1 MNFVL
6 HIDPETGKRTLYP
19 NKTNTPAELI
29 KRGEVVDIDVP
40 TDKPGLMQA
49 FQELFDQI
57 PPESSEKP
65 SEADPAPT
73 PETTESFI
81 FAKEGPLTAKE
92 TLQLRLLVDREWDN
106 LPFAWKTDRMCDL
119 MEQVRH
125 LQPRAKDS

>member
-1 MNFVL
+1 MNFAL
-6 HIDPETGKRTLYP
+6 HIDPEAGKRTLYP

-29 KRGEVVDIDVP
+29 KRGEVIDIDVP

-65 SEADPAPT
+65 SKDDPAPAPQT
-73 PETTESFI
+73 AENFV
-81 FAKEGPLTAKE
+81 FASEGPLSAKE
-92 TLQLRLLVDREWDN
+92 TLQLRLLIDREWDN

-125 LQPRAKDS
+125 FQPRTKDS